1 MKASASPKTRQ
12 AEAGFY
18 ATQMRQA
25 EANDLEAAR
34 QPGLLDE
41 IAMLRIAMRR
51 TMEQARDI
59 DSLDQQ
65 VEVLR
70 ALGMAAGRLAMLVRT
85 HVLISGQKKSAIDAL
100 LEQALDEVL
109 REFEE
114 QGKANPADG
123 RKTLPGAV
131 EGAAHSASRSAPSHE
146 AKLR

>member
-1 MKASASPKTRQ
+1 MKTSASTKTLQ

-18 ATQMRQA
+18 ARQMRQA
-25 EANDLEAAR
+25 EANDLAAAR

-59 DSLDQQ
+59 DNLDQQ

-85 HVLISGQKKSAIDAL
+85 HVLVSGQKKSAIDAL

-109 REFEE
+109 RELEG
-114 QGKANPADG
+114 QGKDLPQESQKTISNAPAS
-123 RKTLPGAV
+123 LPA
-131 EGAAHSASRSAPSHE
+131 HE
-146 AKLR
+146 AKPG

>member
-1 MKASASPKTRQ
+1 MKTSASTKTLQ

-18 ATQMRQA
+18 ARQMRQA
-25 EANDLEAAR
+25 EANDLAAAR

-59 DSLDQQ
+59 DNLDQQ

-85 HVLISGQKKSAIDAL
+85 HVLVSGQKKSAIDAL
-100 LEQALDEVL
+100 LEQALDEAL
-109 REFEE
+109 RELEG
-114 QGKANPADG
+114 QGKDLPKEGQKTISNAPAS
-123 RKTLPGAV
+123 LPA
-131 EGAAHSASRSAPSHE
+131 HE
-146 AKLR
+146 AKPR

>member
-1 MKASASPKTRQ
+1 MKTSASTKTLQ

-18 ATQMRQA
+18 ARQMRQA
-25 EANDLEAAR
+25 EANDLAAAR

-59 DSLDQQ
+59 DNLDQQ

-85 HVLISGQKKSAIDAL
+85 HVLVSGQKKSAIDAL

-109 REFEE
+109 RELEGP
-114 QGKANPADG
+114 GKALPQEGQKAISNAPAS
-123 RKTLPGAV
+123 LPA
-131 EGAAHSASRSAPSHE
+131 HE
-146 AKLR
+146 AKPR

>member
-1 MKASASPKTRQ
+1 MKTSASTKTLQ

-18 ATQMRQA
+18 ARQMRQA
-25 EANDLEAAR
+25 EANDLAAAR

-59 DSLDQQ
+59 DNLDQQ

-85 HVLISGQKKSAIDAL
+85 HVLVSGQKKSAIDAL

-109 REFEE
+109 HELEG
-114 QGKANPADG
+114 QGKDLPQEGQKTISNAPAS
-123 RKTLPGAV
+123 LPA
-131 EGAAHSASRSAPSHE
+131 HE
-146 AKLR
+146 AKPR